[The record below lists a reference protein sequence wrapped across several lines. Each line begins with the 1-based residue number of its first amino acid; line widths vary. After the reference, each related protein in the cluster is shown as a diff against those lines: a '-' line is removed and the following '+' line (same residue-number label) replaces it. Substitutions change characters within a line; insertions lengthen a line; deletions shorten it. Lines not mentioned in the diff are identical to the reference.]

1 MAKTKRI
8 IGFIVAVVALVGAFA
23 LSACSKKEA
32 DGSTTEYSFN
42 IGKTAISLEVGE
54 SEKLECRY
62 GDKTIVFVSSDP
74 NVATV
79 AADGTITAVA
89 AGTAYVTA
97 GAEGVDGASKIC
109 KVTVTKSVYA
119 VSLDRSG
126 EIEALAGTALEFNAA
141 VAKNGE
147 KTALVATFTV
157 SPEGCTISADGNTAR
172 ITFAQPGTYA
182 VKAEY
187 GDASAIVTVTV
198 VGGIAE

>member
-32 DGSTTEYSFN
+32 DDSTTEYSFN
-42 IGKTAISLEVGE
+42 IGNTAISLEVGE

-74 NVATV
+74 SVATV
-79 AADGTITAVA
+79 AADGTIPAVA

-126 EIEALAGTALEFNAA
+126 EIEALASTALEFNAA

-147 KTALVATFTV
+147 KTALVANFSV
-157 SPEGCTISADGNTAR
+157 SPEGCTIADGNTAR
-172 ITFAQPGTYA
+172 ITFAQPGTYT

-187 GDASAIVTVTV
+187 GGASVTVTVTV

>member
-32 DGSTTEYSFN
+32 DDSTTEYSFN

-62 GDKTIVFVSSDP
+62 GDKTIVFVSSAP
-74 NVATV
+74 SVATV

-147 KTALVATFTV
+147 KTALVANFSV
-157 SPEGCTISADGNTAR
+157 SPEGCTIAADGNTAR
-172 ITFAQPGTYA
+172 ITFAQPGTYT

-187 GDASAIVTVTV
+187 GGASVTVTVTV

>member
-32 DGSTTEYSFN
+32 DDSTTEYSFN

-147 KTALVATFTV
+147 KTALVANFSV
-157 SPEGCTISADGNTAR
+157 SPEGCTVAADGNTAR
-172 ITFAQPGTYA
+172 ITFAQPGTYT

-187 GDASAIVTVTV
+187 GGASVTVTVTV